1 MNKKIKFA
9 IGQVNPQVGSINDN
23 INKIIE
29 FVKKAEKQGVDL
41 LCFPE
46 LAITGYPPEDLLLN
60 NSFIK
65 SVELS
70 LKKLAP
76 FSKKLSFIVGY
87 PKRIKSKLHNTAGVF
102 IGGKLKFEYN
112 KMHLPNYGVF
122 DESRYFTKGN
132 EYLFFNLKNRR
143 ICLTICEDVWV
154 GPEILSK
161 KIKSEN
167 VNLLINLAASPFS
180 IKKQHERIKV
190 LNSISR
196 NSSAEIAYC
205 NLVGAQDEL
214 VFDGQSM
221 FLDSK
226 GNIISQAKDFKEDL
240 LIKVLN
246 HQNNYKN
253 YSSNKKTKNIKLK
266 NIFSAL
272 SLGLKDYVRK
282 NGFKKVVIGIS
293 GGIDSALVAAVA
305 VNALG
310 RRNVL
315 GVAMPTS
322 FNSQLSLD
330 LAKKLSSNLGF
341 ILKDAPI
348 QEIFDKN
355 LSYLEESIYGKTIS
369 DFTEENLQARI
380 RANILMAISNKLGC
394 LLISTGNKSEISV
407 GYSTLY
413 GDAAGA
419 IAILKDI
426 PKTLVYELSKYYNL
440 HNPQHSIPK
449 KIISRDPSAELRMN
463 QKDSDSL
470 PSYKI
475 LDQILELYIEQGMSP
490 KDISRRLNI
499 KNKLV
504 LGIIHKLNNNE
515 FKRRQAPLGIKITS
529 KAFGRDRRY
538 PVTNGFSEA

>member
-1 MNKKIKFA
+1 MNKKIKIA
-9 IGQVNPQVGSINDN
+9 IGQVNPQVGSINNN

-87 PKRIKSKLHNTAGVF
+87 PKRIESKLHNTAGVF

-180 IKKQHERIKV
+180 MEKQHERIKV

-226 GNIISQAKDFKEDL
+226 GSIISQAKDFKEDL

-246 HQNNYKN
+246 HRNNYKN

-355 LSYLEESIYGKTIS
+355 LSYLEECIYGKTIS

-470 PSYKI
+470 PPYKI

-490 KDISRRLNI
+490 KDISRSLNI

-504 LGIIHKLNNNE
+504 LGIIQKLNNNE

>member
-1 MNKKIKFA
+1 MNKKIKIA
-9 IGQVNPQVGSINDN
+9 IGQVNPQVGSINNN

-87 PKRIKSKLHNTAGVF
+87 PKRIESKLHNTAGVF

-167 VNLLINLAASPFS
+167 ANLLINLAASPFS
-180 IKKQHERIKV
+180 MKKHHERIKV

-246 HQNNYKN
+246 HRNNYKN
-253 YSSNKKTKNIKLK
+253 YSYNKKTKNIKLK

-310 RRNVL
+310 RRNVS

-394 LLISTGNKSEISV
+394 LLVSTGNKSEISV

-470 PSYKI
+470 PPYKI

-490 KDISRRLNI
+490 KDISRSLNI

-504 LGIIHKLNNNE
+504 LGIIQKLNNNE

>member
-1 MNKKIKFA
+1 MNKKIKIA
-9 IGQVNPQVGSINDN
+9 IGQVNPQVGSINNN

-87 PKRIKSKLHNTAGVF
+87 PKRIESKLYNTAGVF

-167 VNLLINLAASPFS
+167 ANLLINLAASPFS
-180 IKKQHERIKV
+180 MKKHHERIKV

-246 HQNNYKN
+246 HRNNYKN
-253 YSSNKKTKNIKLK
+253 YSYNKKTKNIKLK

-470 PSYKI
+470 PPYKI

-490 KDISRRLNI
+490 KDISRSLNI

>member
-1 MNKKIKFA
+1 MNKKIKIA
-9 IGQVNPQVGSINDN
+9 IGQVNPQVGSINNN

-87 PKRIKSKLHNTAGVF
+87 PKRIESKLHNTAGVF

-167 VNLLINLAASPFS
+167 ANLLINLAASPFS
-180 IKKQHERIKV
+180 MKKHHERIKV

-246 HQNNYKN
+246 HRNNYKN
-253 YSSNKKTKNIKLK
+253 YSYNKKTKNIKLK

-470 PSYKI
+470 PPYKI

-490 KDISRRLNI
+490 KDISRSLNI

-504 LGIIHKLNNNE
+504 LGIIQKLNNNE

>member
-1 MNKKIKFA
+1 MNKKIKIA
-9 IGQVNPQVGSINDN
+9 IGQVNPQVGSINNN

-87 PKRIKSKLHNTAGVF
+87 PKRIESKLHNTAGVF

-154 GPEILSK
+154 DPEILSK

-167 VNLLINLAASPFS
+167 ANLLINLAASPFS
-180 IKKQHERIKV
+180 MKKHHERIKV

-246 HQNNYKN
+246 HRNNYKN
-253 YSSNKKTKNIKLK
+253 YSYNKKTKNIKLK

-470 PSYKI
+470 PPYKI

-490 KDISRRLNI
+490 KDISRSLNI

>member
-9 IGQVNPQVGSINDN
+9 IGQVNPQVGSINNN

-87 PKRIKSKLHNTAGVF
+87 PKRIESKLHNTAGVF
-102 IGGKLKFEYN
+102 IDGKLKFEYN

-154 GPEILSK
+154 GTEILSK

-180 IKKQHERIKV
+180 MEKQHERIKV

-226 GNIISQAKDFKEDL
+226 GSIISQAKDFKEDL

-246 HQNNYKN
+246 HRNNYKN

-355 LSYLEESIYGKTIS
+355 LSYLEECIYGKTIS

>member
-1 MNKKIKFA
+1 MNKKIKIA
-9 IGQVNPQVGSINDN
+9 IGQVNPQVGSINNN

-87 PKRIKSKLHNTAGVF
+87 PKRIESKLHNTAGVF

-167 VNLLINLAASPFS
+167 ANLLINLAASPFS
-180 IKKQHERIKV
+180 MKKHHERIKV

-246 HQNNYKN
+246 HRNNYKN
-253 YSSNKKTKNIKLK
+253 YSYNKKTKNINPNTK
-266 NIFSAL
+266 NPAS
-272 SLGLKDYVRK
+272 
-282 NGFKKVVIGIS
+282 
-293 GGIDSALVAAVA
+293 
-305 VNALG
+305 
-310 RRNVL
+310 
-315 GVAMPTS
+315 
-322 FNSQLSLD
+322 
-330 LAKKLSSNLGF
+330 
-341 ILKDAPI
+341 
-348 QEIFDKN
+348 
-355 LSYLEESIYGKTIS
+355 
-369 DFTEENLQARI
+369 
-380 RANILMAISNKLGC
+380 
-394 LLISTGNKSEISV
+394 
-407 GYSTLY
+407 
-413 GDAAGA
+413 
-419 IAILKDI
+419 
-426 PKTLVYELSKYYNL
+426 
-440 HNPQHSIPK
+440 
-449 KIISRDPSAELRMN
+449 
-463 QKDSDSL
+463 
-470 PSYKI
+470 
-475 LDQILELYIEQGMSP
+475 
-490 KDISRRLNI
+490 
-499 KNKLV
+499 
-504 LGIIHKLNNNE
+504 
-515 FKRRQAPLGIKITS
+515 
-529 KAFGRDRRY
+529 
-538 PVTNGFSEA
+538 

>member
-1 MNKKIKFA
+1 MR
-9 IGQVNPQVGSINDN
+9 
-23 INKIIE
+23 
-29 FVKKAEKQGVDL
+29 
-41 LCFPE
+41 
-46 LAITGYPPEDLLLN
+46 
-60 NSFIK
+60 
-65 SVELS
+65 
-70 LKKLAP
+70 
-76 FSKKLSFIVGY
+76 KKLSFIVGY
-87 PKRIKSKLHNTAGVF
+87 PKRIESKLHNTAGVF

-167 VNLLINLAASPFS
+167 ANLLINLAASPFS
-180 IKKQHERIKV
+180 MKKHHERIKV

-246 HQNNYKN
+246 HRNNYKN
-253 YSSNKKTKNIKLK
+253 YSYNKKTKNIKLK

-470 PSYKI
+470 PPYKI

-490 KDISRRLNI
+490 KDISRSLNI

-504 LGIIHKLNNNE
+504 LGIIQKLNNNE

>member
-1 MNKKIKFA
+1 MNKKIKIA
-9 IGQVNPQVGSINDN
+9 IGQVNPQVGSINNN

-87 PKRIKSKLHNTAGVF
+87 PKRIESKLHNTAGVF

-180 IKKQHERIKV
+180 MEKQHERIKV

-226 GNIISQAKDFKEDL
+226 GSIISQAKDFKEDL

-246 HQNNYKN
+246 HRNNYKN

-355 LSYLEESIYGKTIS
+355 LSYLEECIYGKTIS

-470 PSYKI
+470 PPYKI

-490 KDISRRLNI
+490 KDISRSLNI

>member
-1 MNKKIKFA
+1 MNKKIKIA
-9 IGQVNPQVGSINDN
+9 IGQVNPQVGSINNN

-87 PKRIKSKLHNTAGVF
+87 PKRIESKLHNTAGVF

-167 VNLLINLAASPFS
+167 ANLLINLAASPFS
-180 IKKQHERIKV
+180 MKKHHERIKV

-246 HQNNYKN
+246 HRNNYKN
-253 YSSNKKTKNIKLK
+253 YSYNKKTKNIKLK

-394 LLISTGNKSEISV
+394 LLVSTGNKSEISV

-470 PSYKI
+470 PPYKI

-490 KDISRRLNI
+490 KDISRSLNI

-504 LGIIHKLNNNE
+504 LGIIQKLNNNE

>member
-1 MNKKIKFA
+1 MNKKIKIA
-9 IGQVNPQVGSINDN
+9 IGQVNPQVGSINNN

-87 PKRIKSKLHNTAGVF
+87 PKRIESKLHNTAGVF

-167 VNLLINLAASPFS
+167 ANLLINLAASPFS
-180 IKKQHERIKV
+180 MKKHHERIKV

-246 HQNNYKN
+246 HRNNYKN
-253 YSSNKKTKNIKLK
+253 YSYNKKTKNIKLK

-310 RRNVL
+310 RRNVS

-470 PSYKI
+470 PPYKI

-490 KDISRRLNI
+490 KDISRSLNI

>member
-1 MNKKIKFA
+1 MNKKIKIA
-9 IGQVNPQVGSINDN
+9 IGQVNPQVGSINNN
-23 INKIIE
+23 INKIIG

-87 PKRIKSKLHNTAGVF
+87 PKRIESKLHNTAGVF

-167 VNLLINLAASPFS
+167 ANLLINLAASPFS
-180 IKKQHERIKV
+180 MKKHHERIKV

-246 HQNNYKN
+246 HRNNYKN
-253 YSSNKKTKNIKLK
+253 YSYNKKTKNIKLK

-470 PSYKI
+470 PPYKI

-490 KDISRRLNI
+490 KDISRSLNI

-504 LGIIHKLNNNE
+504 LGIIQKLNNNE

>member
-1 MNKKIKFA
+1 MNKKIKIA
-9 IGQVNPQVGSINDN
+9 IGQVNPQVGSINNN

-87 PKRIKSKLHNTAGVF
+87 PKRIESKLHNTAGVF

-167 VNLLINLAASPFS
+167 ANLLINLAASPFS
-180 IKKQHERIKV
+180 MKKHHERIKV

-246 HQNNYKN
+246 HRNNYKN
-253 YSSNKKTKNIKLK
+253 YSYNKKTKNIKLK

-470 PSYKI
+470 PPYKI

-490 KDISRRLNI
+490 KDISRSLNI

>member
-1 MNKKIKFA
+1 MNKKIKIA
-9 IGQVNPQVGSINDN
+9 IGQVNPQVGSINNN

-87 PKRIKSKLHNTAGVF
+87 PKRIESKLHNTAGVF

-167 VNLLINLAASPFS
+167 ANLLINLAASPFS
-180 IKKQHERIKV
+180 MKKHHERIKV

-246 HQNNYKN
+246 HRNNYKN
-253 YSSNKKTKNIKLK
+253 YSYNKKTKNIKLK

-310 RRNVL
+310 RRNVS

-470 PSYKI
+470 PPYKI

-490 KDISRRLNI
+490 KDISRSLNI

-504 LGIIHKLNNNE
+504 LGIIQKLNNNE

>member
-9 IGQVNPQVGSINDN
+9 IGQVNPQVGSINNN

-87 PKRIKSKLHNTAGVF
+87 PKRIKSKLYNTAGVF

-180 IKKQHERIKV
+180 MEKQHERIKV

>member
-1 MNKKIKFA
+1 MNKKIKIA
-9 IGQVNPQVGSINDN
+9 IGQVNPQVGSINNN

-87 PKRIKSKLHNTAGVF
+87 PKRIESKLHNTAGVF

-167 VNLLINLAASPFS
+167 ANLLINLAASPFS
-180 IKKQHERIKV
+180 MKKHHERIKV

-246 HQNNYKN
+246 HRNNYKN
-253 YSSNKKTKNIKLK
+253 YSYNKKTKNIKLK

-310 RRNVL
+310 RRNVS

-348 QEIFDKN
+348 HEIFDKN

-470 PSYKI
+470 PPYKI

-490 KDISRRLNI
+490 KDISRSLNI

-504 LGIIHKLNNNE
+504 LGIIQKLNNNE

>member
-9 IGQVNPQVGSINDN
+9 IGQVNPQVGSINNN

-87 PKRIKSKLHNTAGVF
+87 PKRIKSKLYNTAGVF

-180 IKKQHERIKV
+180 MEKQHERIKV

-490 KDISRRLNI
+490 KDISRSLNI

>member
-1 MNKKIKFA
+1 MNKKIKIA
-9 IGQVNPQVGSINDN
+9 IGQVNPQVGSINNN

-87 PKRIKSKLHNTAGVF
+87 PKRIESKLHNTAGVF

-154 GPEILSK
+154 DPEILSK

-167 VNLLINLAASPFS
+167 ANLLINLAASPFS
-180 IKKQHERIKV
+180 MKKHHERIKV

-246 HQNNYKN
+246 HRNNYKN
-253 YSSNKKTKNIKLK
+253 YSYNKKTKNIKLK

-470 PSYKI
+470 PPYKI

-490 KDISRRLNI
+490 KDISRSLNI

-504 LGIIHKLNNNE
+504 LGIIQKLNNNE